1 MAWATG
7 PLPHYNPTCSCES
20 TGFFLGSQLLCPATV
35 QKAAYFHFWA
45 VVQSGHQALGV
56 GRQGS
61 RDLVQ
66 PDCPLPTAWQQVEQ
80 QLGGGPAGES
90 SPRPVQYVE
99 RTPNPR
105 LQSEPSPTLR
115 ETPPLPAIVTWALP
129 GSSPRAQPRGL
140 EPEGA

>member
-7 PLPHYNPTCSCES
+7 PLPHCNPTCSCES
-20 TGFFLGSQLLCPATV
+20 AGSSWALHLFVLRQSRRLPTSTSGLWSRVATRP
-35 QKAAYFHFWA
+35 W
-45 VVQSGHQALGV
+45 G

-115 ETPPLPAIVTWALP
+115 ETPLLSAIVTWVGPA
-129 GSSPRAQPRGL
+129 GF
-140 EPEGA
+140 